1 MKKWHSNLV
10 FVCVLF
16 IYSNNFAQQQDVSGV
31 WKGLLYVD
39 STKAYLPYEIAISDQ
54 KKNMTGYSRI
64 IFFEKG
70 LEESGYEELNIKWKG
85 DQLVVEDQGF
95 FENNFTVKVVK
106 RIKKTLLL
114 NLIVSDTEMVLKG
127 KWSTNRT
134 RYYLA
139 ATGSIELK
147 RKIDYKQTA
156 LYKKLD
162 TLKLVEKLSFTK
174 PSITTSPAIAAV
186 APTPVVIKPVIE
198 IAKPVE
204 DPDIIIPSII
214 NHPVIATIN
223 IAKKPQPSLAKVAAP
238 SKQKKLQM
246 DALSKTV
253 IKYTPKTETIAI
265 AAPVAPK
272 PQPIVAVAPAPGPEK
287 KTAPAAPPAPKPAVA
302 VVKTTT
308 APVEK
313 KTAEIVAVAAPK
325 PAPQII
331 IAPSLT
337 QGAAEINKRTT
348 KSDQTF
354 YFDRDS
360 LLLTLYDN
368 GEVDGDTVTVLL
380 NGGIVFSKQGL
391 STVAQ
396 TKTVY
401 IPSITDSVSLVMY
414 AESLG
419 EIPPNTGL
427 MIIMDGE
434 KRYEVRFS
442 ADLKSN
448 AGIILR
454 RRKQEQ

>member
-1 MKKWHSNLV
+1 
-10 FVCVLF
+10 
-16 IYSNNFAQQQDVSGV
+16 
-31 WKGLLYVD
+31 
-39 STKAYLPYEIAISDQ
+39 
-54 KKNMTGYSRI
+54 
-64 IFFEKG
+64 
-70 LEESGYEELNIKWKG
+70 
-85 DQLVVEDQGF
+85 
-95 FENNFTVKVVK
+95 
-106 RIKKTLLL
+106 
-114 NLIVSDTEMVLKG
+114 MVLKG

-214 NHPVIATIN
+214 NQPVIATIN
-223 IAKKPQPSLAKVAAP
+223 IAKRPQPSLAKVAAP

-272 PQPIVAVAPAPGPEK
+272 PAPIVAVAPAPRPEK

-302 VVKTTT
+302 VVKATT

-313 KTAEIVAVAAPK
+313 KTAEIVAVADPK

-454 RRKQEQ
+454 RRKKEQ